1 MADVISDS
9 LAAALQPFLGTWRL
23 DPAQSHYEV
32 GSPPRDG
39 AYTLR
44 YDGARLH
51 FTIEWTGA
59 DGATMRQEI
68 DAIPDG
74 QEHPYAGP
82 GVDAVCYTLVDAAT
96 LDSTASQAGRV
107 VAHARRRLLADGSLE
122 IVQSGPRPDGG
133 RFANRSL
140 YRRAD
145 SGEQATLL
153 LLERFNRALNAHDVA
168 GMMALMSAGCIFE
181 STYPPPA
188 GERIVGQEAVAAWWR
203 NFFAAAPAANIEI
216 EELAAAGE
224 RAFGRWVY
232 RWGGGEGAY
241 VRGVDI
247 FRIEFDPE
255 TSSTGGR
262 IAEKLSYVKG

>member
-1 MADVISDS
+1 MTEMISNS

-23 DPAQSHYEV
+23 DPAESRYEW
-32 GSPPRDG
+32 GPPPRDG
-39 AYTLR
+39 AYLLA

-59 DGATMRQEI
+59 DGAPRSQEI
-68 DAIPDG
+68 DALPDG
-74 QEHPYAGP
+74 QEHPYTGP

-96 LDSTASQAGRV
+96 LDSTALLAGQV
-107 VAHARRRLLADGSLE
+107 VAHARRRLLAGAGME
-122 IVQSGPRPDGG
+122 IVQSGSRPDGS

-140 YRRAD
+140 YRRAG

-168 GMMALMSAGCIFE
+168 GMMALMSAGCVFE
-181 STYPPPA
+181 TTWPPPD
-188 GERIVGQEAVAAWWR
+188 GERLAGQEAVAAYWR
-203 NFFAAAPAANIEI
+203 QFFAGAPAANIEI
-216 EELAAAGE
+216 EELAAAGD
-224 RAFGRWVY
+224 RAWGRWRY
-232 RWGGGEGAY
+232 RWGEDGY

-247 FRIEFDPE
+247 FRIEFDDEPGG
-255 TSSTGGR
+255 TGGR